1 MVSTQVDTIAAISTP
16 PGIGG
21 IGVIRV
27 SGPASMS
34 IARQL
39 FARPDGS
46 PLSHLA
52 SHRVYHGFV
61 LDAAGERVDEGL
73 LCVMRQPRSY
83 TCEDVIEISCHGGGV
98 TTQRVLDA
106 VLARGARVAEPGEF
120 TRRAFL
126 NGRLDLTQAEAVID
140 LIQARTAASQRAALQ
155 QLDGALSRHLRQ
167 LRDQLLE
174 VSVHLEA
181 GIDFPEEEVD
191 LLQEAGLTERLA
203 DTGTALAQ
211 LLVTFERGRLLREG
225 LTTAIV
231 GRPNVGKSSLLNALT
246 GSDRA
251 IVSPYPGT
259 TRDTIEVALD
269 VGGLLLKV
277 VDTAGMRGAVEA
289 IEAEGVRRAKRAAD
303 AAELLIVVFDG
314 SHDLTDDDRMVLA
327 ATSAKTRILVQNKSD
342 LPSRWSV
349 DRLAADAMQAPWV
362 RVSALQ
368 EDGVSDLAR
377 AIETRVLGREA
388 NAPDDVLL
396 TRTRHRQRIAA
407 ALQNVQAAQQ
417 ALEAGVPVEFA
428 AFDVSEALRQIGAV
442 LGEDYTGEV
451 LDRIFSRFCI
461 GK

>member
-1 MVSTQVDTIAAISTP
+1 MAAMWVDTIAAISTP

-39 FARPDGS
+39 FVRPDGL
-46 PLSHLA
+46 PLAHLE

-61 LDAAGERVDEGL
+61 IDTEGERIDEGL

-83 TCEDVIEISCHGGGV
+83 TCEDVVEISCHGGVV
-98 TTQRVLDA
+98 TTQCVLDA

-140 LIQARTAASQRAALQ
+140 LIHARTVVSQRAALH
-155 QLDGALSRHLRQ
+155 QLHGALSRHLCN
-167 LRDQLLE
+167 LRDQLLD

-181 GIDFPEEEVD
+181 GIDFPEEDVD
-191 LLQEAGLTERLA
+191 LLHEAALVERLA
-203 DTGTALAQ
+203 DVITALTQ
-211 LLVTFERGRLLREG
+211 LLATFERGRLLREG
-225 LTTAIV
+225 LVTAIV

-246 GSDRA
+246 GCDRA

-259 TRDTIEVALD
+259 TRDTIEVALE

-277 VDTAGMRGAVEA
+277 VDTAGVRGAVEA
-289 IEAEGVRRAKRAAD
+289 IEAEGVRRAKRAAE

-314 SHDLTDDDRMVLA
+314 NNDLTDDDRMMLA
-327 ATSAKTRILVQNKSD
+327 ATSAKPRILVQNKSD
-342 LPSRWSV
+342 LASKWSP
-349 DRLAADAMQAPWV
+349 DMLGAEAMTLPLV
-362 RVSALQ
+362 KVSALRG
-368 EDGVSDLAR
+368 DGLSDLER
-377 AIETRVLGREA
+377 TIKHQVLGSESSEQHE
-388 NAPDDVLL
+388 VLL
-396 TRTRHRQRIAA
+396 TRARHRQRVAA
-407 ALQNVQAAQQ
+407 ALENVQAAQQ
-417 ALEAGVPVEFA
+417 ALIRGIPIEFA
-428 AFDVSEALRQIGAV
+428 AFDVSEALRQIGDI

-451 LDRIFSRFCI
+451 LDRIFSNFCI

>member
-1 MVSTQVDTIAAISTP
+1 MVCMRVDTIAAISTP

-39 FARPDGS
+39 FVRPDGL
-46 PLSHLA
+46 PLPHLA
-52 SHRVYHGFV
+52 SHRVYHGFII
-61 LDAAGERVDEGL
+61 DTEGERVDEGL

-83 TCEDVIEISCHGGGV
+83 TCEDVIEISCHGGMV

-140 LIQARTAASQRAALQ
+140 LIHARTVASQRTALH
-155 QLDGALSRHLRQ
+155 QLDGALSRHLRN
-167 LRDQLLE
+167 LRDQLLD

-181 GIDFPEEEVD
+181 GIDFPEEDVD
-191 LLQEAGLTERLA
+191 LIHAAGLIKQLA
-203 DTGTALAQ
+203 NIVTALTQ
-211 LLVTFERGRLLREG
+211 LLATFERGRLLREG
-225 LTTAIV
+225 LVTAIV

-246 GSDRA
+246 GCDRA

-277 VDTAGMRGAVEA
+277 VDTAGMRSAVEA
-289 IEAEGVRRAKRAAD
+289 IEREGVRRAKRAAD
-303 AAELLIVVFDG
+303 VADMLIVVFDG
-314 SHDLTDDDRMVLA
+314 SNDLTDDDRMVLV
-327 ATSAKTRILVQNKSD
+327 ATSAKPRVLVKNKSD

-349 DRLAADAMQAPWV
+349 DRLGEDAMRLPLID
-362 RVSALQ
+362 VSAFCSHVRGIDNGLQ
-368 EDGVSDLAR
+368 RPWKTLGLRNRRLLR
-377 AIETRVLGREA
+377 AYR
-388 NAPDDVLL
+388 
-396 TRTRHRQRIAA
+396 
-407 ALQNVQAAQQ
+407 
-417 ALEAGVPVEFA
+417 
-428 AFDVSEALRQIGAV
+428 
-442 LGEDYTGEV
+442 
-451 LDRIFSRFCI
+451 
-461 GK
+461 